1 MRSSDSCV
9 ATEEQVRNVPV
20 PAATRTFQP
29 VRNGEL
35 LDMVM
40 KVSDTFGLKLSNG
53 RFALAT
59 EQQRMFGT
67 YDLIGQNIED
77 IASFQ
82 VGVRNSCDKS
92 LAAGICFGTRVFV
105 CSNLAFVGYADDM
118 FGITGRISHRH
129 TSHILKEER
138 LYNRL
143 LSSFEQFND
152 FRDWQ
157 VKFFD
162 KVRDTNLNNG
172 KAYETIIDAAR
183 ANVINKTDI
192 IDVADEWEWQDKGQ
206 DKPIEDRV
214 WHSEFKPRTAYSL
227 MNAFTE
233 VGKAFQKKNPVGY
246 PQRTMSLVKF
256 LGQRYQLN

>member
-1 MRSSDSCV
+1 MRTDSQV
-9 ATEEQVRNVPV
+9 VTEEQVRNVPI
-20 PAATRTFQP
+20 PIATRSFQP

-53 RFALAT
+53 RFALSN
-59 EQQRMFGT
+59 EKQRMFGT
-67 YDLIGQNIED
+67 YDLVGQDIKD

-92 LAAGICFGTRVFV
+92 IAAGICFGTKVFV

-129 TSHILKEER
+129 TVHILKEER

-143 LSSFEQFND
+143 SSSFEQFND
-152 FRDWQ
+152 FSDWQ

-162 KVRDTNLNNG
+162 KIRDTGLSNA
-172 KAYETIIDAAR
+172 KACETIIDAAR
-183 ANVINKTDI
+183 ANVINKTDVV
-192 IDVADEWEWQDKGQ
+192 DVANEWEWQNKGQ
-206 DKPIEDRV
+206 DEPVEGKI
-214 WHSEFKPRTAYSL
+214 WHPEFEPRNAYSL

-233 VGKAFQKKNPVGY
+233 VGKIYQERNPVSY
-246 PQRTMSLVKF
+246 PNRTMDLVKF